1 MGAAVAIIMRKQRDV
16 VYVFQGA
23 RATSPETARD
33 PGELGVEQD
42 LIFRGLVR
50 RAVLRDAGNG
60 RYYFDQ
66 PSWSALSSTR
76 HRLAFVIASIVLI
89 MIAFGVLV
97 TTSRI

>member
-1 MGAAVAIIMRKQRDV
+1 
-16 VYVFQGA
+16 
-23 RATSPETARD
+23 
-33 PGELGVEQD
+33 
-42 LIFRGLVR
+42 
-50 RAVLRDAGNG
+50 VLRDAGNG

-97 TTSRI
+97 TTSRL